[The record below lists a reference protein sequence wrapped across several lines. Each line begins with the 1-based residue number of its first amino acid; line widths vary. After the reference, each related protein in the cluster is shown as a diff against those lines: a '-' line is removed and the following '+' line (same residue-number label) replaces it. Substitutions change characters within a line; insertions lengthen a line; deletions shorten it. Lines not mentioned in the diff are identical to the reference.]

1 MGDRAAAPPQLLARL
16 LASDPTRP
24 RLTWYDDAEGPT
36 RGERIELS
44 GRVVATWT
52 AKAASLL
59 VDDLDVTRGDT
70 VALQLPPHWRAVYW
84 ALAAWTVGAVV
95 RELPPRGRDH
105 STPGLVQGL
114 PTTTGASRGD
124 PAPFTARVVVTD
136 QPGEVGSLARSADA
150 VVAVSLPALARAWA
164 GGEPLPDGA
173 TDEAAEIGTH
183 PDVFEPYDPPE
194 PDDDA
199 IVLDDVT
206 LAADELLDQARSLA
220 VQASWRTGE
229 RVGITA
235 RTGEPVGPV
244 LLAVLAAWSVD
255 GSVVLV
261 RDADPA
267 VLPQRWDAE
276 RVTSAWPPAGSRAPR
291 P

>member
-1 MGDRAAAPPQLLARL
+1 MTAAIGRATSPSQLLA
-16 LASDPTRP
+16 AVAGSDPTRP

-59 VDDLDVTRGDT
+59 VDDLDVTRGDS
-70 VALQLPPHWRAVYW
+70 VALHLPPHWRAVYW
-84 ALAAWTVGAVV
+84 ALATWTVGAVV
-95 RELPPRGRDH
+95 REVPRGGRDH
-105 STPGLVQGL
+105 DVP
-114 PTTTGASRGD
+114 
-124 PAPFTARVVVTD
+124 RVLVTD
-136 QPGEVGSLARSADA
+136 EPGDGTGADA
-150 VVAVSLPALARAWA
+150 VVAVSLAALARAWA
-164 GGEPLPDGA
+164 GAGPLPEGA
-173 TDEAAEIGTH
+173 TDEAADIGTH

-206 LAADELLDQARSLA
+206 LAAGELLDRARALVA
-220 VQASWRTGE
+220 QQSWAPGARIGILTSTGD
-229 RVGITA
+229 
-235 RTGEPVGPV
+235 PLGPV

-267 VLPQRWDAE
+267 VLPSRWDAE
-276 RVTSAWPPAGSRAPR
+276 HVTSAWPPGGRHAPR
-291 P
+291 S